1 VRPKGEELWKRKMID
16 DRESA
21 IMNLLRKN
29 RLVQRILSLPLFV
42 VLKLVIN
49 EITPYFHK
57 GERILT
63 IGAGSCF
70 IDRELLK
77 QGFDVTSLDVKNTS
91 LVKGIDPTIY
101 DGNKIPFK
109 DKEFDVAI
117 IFYVL
122 HHTKDPDQLLLE
134 AKRVARR
141 LFIKEDL
148 YTSSWQKRFVFLVDS
163 ILNLEFAGHPH
174 SNRRDEEWR
183 DTFQRLGLRM
193 VESKVENY
201 MLYTAT
207 GKYFLDAE

>member
-1 VRPKGEELWKRKMID
+1 
-16 DRESA
+16 
-21 IMNLLRKN
+21 MNFLRRN

-42 VLKLVIN
+42 VLQLVIN
-49 EITPYFHK
+49 EIMPYFHR

-63 IGAGSCF
+63 IGAGTCL
-70 IDRELLK
+70 IDRELRK
-77 QGFDVTSLDVKNTS
+77 QGLDVTSLDVKNTS
-91 LVKGIDPTIY
+91 LVKEIDPVIY

-109 DKEFDVAI
+109 DKEFDVAV

-122 HHTKDPDQLLLE
+122 HHTKDPDKVLLE

-148 YTSSWQKRFVFLVDS
+148 YTSSWQKRLVFLVDS

-174 SNRRDEEWR
+174 SNRKDEEWQ
-183 DTFQRLGLRM
+183 DTFKRLGLRM
-193 VESKVENY
+193 VESKVEYY
-201 MLYTAT
+201 MLFAPT

>member
-1 VRPKGEELWKRKMID
+1 MID

-21 IMNLLRKN
+21 LMDLLRKS
-29 RLVQRILSLPLFV
+29 RLVQRILSFPLFV
-42 VLKLVIN
+42 VLQLVVN
-49 EITPYFHK
+49 EIIPYFQK

-63 IGAGSCF
+63 IGAGTCY
-70 IDRELLK
+70 IDRELRK
-77 QGFDVTSLDVKNTS
+77 RGFDITPLDIKNTS
-91 LVKGIDPTIY
+91 LVKGIDPVIY

-122 HHTKDPDQLLLE
+122 HHTKDPDQVLME

-141 LFIKEDL
+141 LLIKEDL
-148 YTSSWQKRFVFLVDS
+148 YTSSWQKRFVFLIDS

-174 SNRRDEEWR
+174 SNRKHEEWQ
-183 DTFQRLGLRM
+183 DTFKRLGLRM
-193 VESKVENY
+193 VECKVEYY
-201 MLYTAT
+201 MLFTPT